1 MLHLLAPG
9 SRYPV
14 SLLERFKTLAY
25 GHNTAILLVEGRHL
39 VADF

>member
-1 MLHLLAPG
+1 MPHFLAPG

-14 SLLERFKTLAY
+14 SLLERFKTLAFS
-25 GHNTAILLVEGRHL
+25 HNTAILLAERRRL

>member
-1 MLHLLAPG
+1 MPHLLIPG

-14 SLLERFKTLAY
+14 SLLERFKTLAFS
-25 GHNTAILLVEGRHL
+25 HNTVILLAEGMSL

>member
-1 MLHLLAPG
+1 MPHLLVPG

-14 SLLERFKTLAY
+14 SLLERFKTLAF
-25 GHNTAILLVEGRHL
+25 GHNTAILLAEGRRL